1 MSVADLIYVH
11 PDVDMTDPILAPS
24 GARLQLFPIKYNDLW
39 KMYKNAEASFWTS
52 EELVLSDDQKDWVRL
67 TDDERHLIKMV
78 LGYFAQADNLVIENL
93 AARFLNDVQIPEAR
107 AFWTFQQAMEQIHAE
122 TYALLIDEYVK
133 DTQEKDALFRAPD
146 TIPAVKLKTDWAMK
160 WIESSDSFAERLVG
174 FACVEGIQFSASFA
188 TIFWLRK
195 RGLMPGLCTSNSL
208 IARDEASHRDFA
220 CMLYKKLRQRL
231 EQERV
236 HEIVREATEAEL
248 AFVDDA
254 LPVAVIGLNADSMK
268 EYVRYVADH
277 LLHELGYEPLYGAKC
292 TLEFMEQISMQAK
305 ANFFETREVSYA
317 KAGVASSEKREFKL
331 DDDF

>member
-1 MSVADLIYVH
+1 
-11 PDVDMTDPILAPS
+11 MTDPILAPS
-24 GARLQLFPIKYNDLW
+24 GARLQLFPIKYDDLW

-52 EELVLSDDQKDWVRL
+52 EEIILTDDQRDWVRL

-93 AARFLNDVQIPEAR
+93 AGRFLTDVQIPEAR

-133 DTQEKDALFRAPD
+133 DPVEKDALFRAPE

-160 WIESSDSFAERLVG
+160 WIESSDSFAERLIG

-188 TIFWLRK
+188 VIFWLRK
-195 RGLMPGLCTSNSL
+195 RGLMPGLCTSNTL
-208 IARDEASHRDFA
+208 VARDEASHRDFA
-220 CMLYKKLRQRL
+220 CVLYKKLLQRL
-231 EQERV
+231 SQERV
-236 HEIVREATEAEL
+236 HQIIREATEAEM

-254 LPVAVIGLNADSMK
+254 LPVAVIGLNADSLK
-268 EYVRYVADH
+268 EYVRFVADH
-277 LLHELGYEPLYGAKC
+277 LLQELGHEKLYGAMC
-292 TLEFMEQISMQAK
+292 ALDFMDQISMESK
-305 ANFFETREVSYA
+305 DNFFERVNTSYS